1 MSFHSEKVHIKNKHC
16 VIPIFNGL
24 LVLFCLFLLNS
35 NTVITTHHSEK
46 KNLKKMLK
54 SLKMVHNI

>member
-1 MSFHSEKVHIKNKHC
+1 MSFHSQKVHIKNKHC
-16 VIPIFNGL
+16 IIPIFNGL

-46 KNLKKMLK
+46 KKLKKNVEMTK
-54 SLKMVHNI
+54 NGT

>member
-24 LVLFCLFLLNS
+24 LILFCLFLLNS

-54 SLKMVHNI
+54 